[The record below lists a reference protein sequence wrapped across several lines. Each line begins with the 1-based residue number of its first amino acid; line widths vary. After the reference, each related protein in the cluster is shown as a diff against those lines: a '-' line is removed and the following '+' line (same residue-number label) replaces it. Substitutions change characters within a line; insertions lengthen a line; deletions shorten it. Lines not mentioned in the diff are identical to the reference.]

1 MANIKSKDR
10 FGVARGQMVA
20 SCLNLSEMPT
30 TGLSEVA
37 FLGRSNAGKS
47 SLINALVGSKV
58 AHTGATPGRTQRI
71 NFFSMPSWYIVD
83 LPGFGYAKA
92 SKSDRQRFG
101 EAVEDYLTQRQS
113 LIAGILIQD
122 ARRDAEPE
130 EMMVVRWADS
140 RNILLT
146 VIASKMDRLNRAE
159 QAQRQRAL
167 DEQYGRSVYLVSNR
181 TGEGLDRVRSVI
193 RGLGLTL

>member
-1 MANIKSKDR
+1 MGNKPSKGR
-10 FGVARGQMVA
+10 TEVRRGQMVA
-20 SCLNLSEMPT
+20 SCLNLSEMPA

-37 FLGRSNAGKS
+37 FMGRSNAGKS

-71 NFFSMPSWYIVD
+71 HFFSMPAWYIVD

-92 SKSDRQRFG
+92 SKSDRQKFG

-113 LIAGILIQD
+113 LISAILIQD

-130 EMMVVRWADS
+130 EMMVVQWADS

-146 VIASKMDRLNRAE
+146 VVASKMDRLNRAE
-159 QAQRQRAL
+159 QAQRQQAL
-167 DEQYGRSVYLVSNR
+167 DEQYGRSVFLVSNR
-181 TGEGLDRVRSVI
+181 TGEGLDRVRHVI